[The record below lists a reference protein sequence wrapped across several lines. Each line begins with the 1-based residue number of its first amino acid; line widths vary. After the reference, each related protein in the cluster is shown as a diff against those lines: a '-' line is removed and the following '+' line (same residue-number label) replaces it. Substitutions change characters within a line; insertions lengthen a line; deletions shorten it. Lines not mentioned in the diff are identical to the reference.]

1 MCHYYSTF
9 RFILQPFGVPSLISL
24 LTSAVTGR
32 SLSDETFIDLLELLS
47 GDIQSENPIVDLNNR
62 HKRSDTEMS
71 SEALNIF
78 SETLNSLS
86 NSNGSSINQLFRY
99 VMMTKSNKPSV
110 QYLIFRYD
118 ASNGDSLYVP
128 LSSMASLASLLGI
141 KYLSKMSKYIYLSN
155 VKGWQ

>member
-24 LTSAVTGR
+24 LTTAVTGR
-32 SLSDETFIDLLELLS
+32 SLSDETFNDLLELLS
-47 GDIQSENPIVDLNNR
+47 GDIQRENPIVDLNNR

-78 SETLNSLS
+78 GETLNSLS

-99 VMMTKSNKPSV
+99 VMMTKSNK
-110 QYLIFRYD
+110 
-118 ASNGDSLYVP
+118 
-128 LSSMASLASLLGI
+128 SSIQTSDMTPVMATVYMFL
-141 KYLSKMSKYIYLSN
+141 
-155 VKGWQ
+155 

>member
-32 SLSDETFIDLLELLS
+32 SLSDETFNDLLELLS

-99 VMMTKSNKPSV
+99 VMMTKSNK
-110 QYLIFRYD
+110 
-118 ASNGDSLYVP
+118 
-128 LSSMASLASLLGI
+128 SSIQTSDMTPVMATVYMFL
-141 KYLSKMSKYIYLSN
+141 
-155 VKGWQ
+155 

>member
-24 LTSAVTGR
+24 LTTAVTGR
-32 SLSDETFIDLLELLS
+32 SLSDETFNDLLELLS

-99 VMMTKSNKPSV
+99 VMMTKSNK
-110 QYLIFRYD
+110 
-118 ASNGDSLYVP
+118 
-128 LSSMASLASLLGI
+128 SSIQTSDMTPVMATVYMFL
-141 KYLSKMSKYIYLSN
+141 
-155 VKGWQ
+155 

>member
-9 RFILQPFGVPSLISL
+9 RFILQPFGVPSLIGL

-32 SLSDETFIDLLELLS
+32 SLSDETFNDLLELLS

-78 SETLNSLS
+78 GETLNSLS

-99 VMMTKSNKPSV
+99 VMMTKSKK
-110 QYLIFRYD
+110 
-118 ASNGDSLYVP
+118 
-128 LSSMASLASLLGI
+128 SSIQTSDMTPVMATVYMFL
-141 KYLSKMSKYIYLSN
+141 
-155 VKGWQ
+155 

>member
-32 SLSDETFIDLLELLS
+32 SLSDETINDLLELLS

-78 SETLNSLS
+78 SKTLYSLS

-99 VMMTKSNKPSV
+99 VMMTKSNKSSI
-110 QYLIFRYD
+110 QYSD
-118 ASNGDSLYVP
+118 MTPV
-128 LSSMASLASLLGI
+128 MATVYMFL
-141 KYLSKMSKYIYLSN
+141 
-155 VKGWQ
+155 

>member
-32 SLSDETFIDLLELLS
+32 SLSDETINDLLELLS

-99 VMMTKSNKPSV
+99 VMMTKSNKSSI
-110 QYLIFRYD
+110 QYSD
-118 ASNGDSLYVP
+118 MTPV
-128 LSSMASLASLLGI
+128 MAIVYMFL
-141 KYLSKMSKYIYLSN
+141 
-155 VKGWQ
+155 

>member
-32 SLSDETFIDLLELLS
+32 SLSDETFNDLSEILS

-62 HKRSDTEMS
+62 HKRSDTKMS

-78 SETLNSLS
+78 SETVKYLS
-86 NSNGSSINQLFRY
+86 NSNDSSINQLFRY
-99 VMMTKSNKPSV
+99 DELENPTIFLLKYSDLMPVMVTVCMFP
-110 QYLIFRYD
+110 L
-118 ASNGDSLYVP
+118 ALWP
-128 LSSMASLASLLGI
+128 LSRPC
-141 KYLSKMSKYIYLSN
+141 
-155 VKGWQ
+155 

>member
-24 LTSAVTGR
+24 LTTAVTGR
-32 SLSDETFIDLLELLS
+32 SLSDETFNDLLELLS
-47 GDIQSENPIVDLNNR
+47 GDIQRENPIVDLNNR

-99 VMMTKSNKPSV
+99 VMMTKSNK
-110 QYLIFRYD
+110 
-118 ASNGDSLYVP
+118 
-128 LSSMASLASLLGI
+128 SSIQTSDMTPVMATVYMFL
-141 KYLSKMSKYIYLSN
+141 
-155 VKGWQ
+155 

>member
-32 SLSDETFIDLLELLS
+32 SLSDETFNDLLELLS

-99 VMMTKSNKPSV
+99 VMMTKSNKSSI
-110 QYLIFRYD
+110 QYSD
-118 ASNGDSLYVP
+118 MTPV
-128 LSSMASLASLLGI
+128 MATVYMFL
-141 KYLSKMSKYIYLSN
+141 
-155 VKGWQ
+155 

>member
-32 SLSDETFIDLLELLS
+32 SLSDETFNDLSELLS

-62 HKRSDTEMS
+62 HKRSDTKMS

-78 SETLNSLS
+78 SETVKYLS
-86 NSNGSSINQLFRY
+86 NSNDSSINQLFRY
-99 VMMTKSNKPSV
+99 DELENPTIFLLKYSDLMPVMVTVCMFP
-110 QYLIFRYD
+110 
-118 ASNGDSLYVP
+118 
-128 LSSMASLASLLGI
+128 
-141 KYLSKMSKYIYLSN
+141 
-155 VKGWQ
+155 

>member
-32 SLSDETFIDLLELLS
+32 SLSDETFNDLLELLS

-99 VMMTKSNKPSV
+99 VNDDQIQQIINTN
-110 QYLIFRYD
+110 FRYD

-128 LSSMASLASLLGI
+128 LSSMASVASLIGKI
-141 KYLSKMSKYIYLSN
+141 SFK
-155 VKGWQ
+155 

>member
-24 LTSAVTGR
+24 LTSAITGR
-32 SLSDETFIDLLELLS
+32 SLSDETFNDLLELLS
-47 GDIQSENPIVDLNNR
+47 DDIQSENPIVDLNNR

-78 SETLNSLS
+78 SETFNSLS

-99 VMMTKSNKPSV
+99 VMMTKSKK
-110 QYLIFRYD
+110 
-118 ASNGDSLYVP
+118 
-128 LSSMASLASLLGI
+128 SSIQTSDMTPVMATVYMFL
-141 KYLSKMSKYIYLSN
+141 
-155 VKGWQ
+155 

>member
-32 SLSDETFIDLLELLS
+32 SLSDETFNDLLELLS

-99 VMMTKSNKPSV
+99 VMMTKSKKSSI
-110 QYLIFRYD
+110 QYLD
-118 ASNGDSLYVP
+118 MTSV
-128 LSSMASLASLLGI
+128 MATVYMFL
-141 KYLSKMSKYIYLSN
+141 
-155 VKGWQ
+155 

>member
-32 SLSDETFIDLLELLS
+32 SLSDETINDLFELLS

-99 VMMTKSNKPSV
+99 VMMTKSNKSSI
-110 QYLIFRYD
+110 QYSD
-118 ASNGDSLYVP
+118 MTPV
-128 LSSMASLASLLGI
+128 MATVYMFL
-141 KYLSKMSKYIYLSN
+141 
-155 VKGWQ
+155 

>member
-32 SLSDETFIDLLELLS
+32 SLSDETINDLLELLS

-99 VMMTKSNKPSV
+99 VMMTKSNKSSI
-110 QYLIFRYD
+110 QYSD
-118 ASNGDSLYVP
+118 MTPV
-128 LSSMASLASLLGI
+128 MATVYMFL
-141 KYLSKMSKYIYLSN
+141 
-155 VKGWQ
+155 

>member
-99 VMMTKSNKPSV
+99 VMMTKSNKSSI
-110 QYLIFRYD
+110 QYSD
-118 ASNGDSLYVP
+118 MTPV
-128 LSSMASLASLLGI
+128 MATVYMFL
-141 KYLSKMSKYIYLSN
+141 
-155 VKGWQ
+155 

>member
-32 SLSDETFIDLLELLS
+32 SLSDETFNDLLELLS

-99 VMMTKSNKPSV
+99 VMMTKSNKSSI
-110 QYLIFRYD
+110 QYLD
-118 ASNGDSLYVP
+118 MTPV
-128 LSSMASLASLLGI
+128 MATVYMFL
-141 KYLSKMSKYIYLSN
+141 
-155 VKGWQ
+155 

>member
-32 SLSDETFIDLLELLS
+32 SLSDETFNDLSEILS

-62 HKRSDTEMS
+62 HKRSDTKMS

-78 SETLNSLS
+78 SETVKYLS
-86 NSNGSSINQLFRY
+86 NSNDSSINQLFRY
-99 VMMTKSNKPSV
+99 DELENPTIFLLKYSDLMPVMVTVCMFP
-110 QYLIFRYD
+110 
-118 ASNGDSLYVP
+118 
-128 LSSMASLASLLGI
+128 
-141 KYLSKMSKYIYLSN
+141 
-155 VKGWQ
+155 

>member
-24 LTSAVTGR
+24 LTSAITGR
-32 SLSDETFIDLLELLS
+32 SLSDETFNDLLELLS
-47 GDIQSENPIVDLNNR
+47 DDIQSENPIVDLNNNR

-78 SETLNSLS
+78 SETFNSLS

-99 VMMTKSNKPSV
+99 VMMTKSKK
-110 QYLIFRYD
+110 
-118 ASNGDSLYVP
+118 
-128 LSSMASLASLLGI
+128 SSIQTSDMTPVMATVYMFL
-141 KYLSKMSKYIYLSN
+141 
-155 VKGWQ
+155 

>member
-24 LTSAVTGR
+24 LTSAITGR
-32 SLSDETFIDLLELLS
+32 SLSDETFNDLLELLS

-78 SETLNSLS
+78 SETFNSLS

-99 VMMTKSNKPSV
+99 VMMTKSKK
-110 QYLIFRYD
+110 
-118 ASNGDSLYVP
+118 
-128 LSSMASLASLLGI
+128 SSIQTSDMTPVMATVYMFL
-141 KYLSKMSKYIYLSN
+141 
-155 VKGWQ
+155 

>member
-24 LTSAVTGR
+24 LTSAITGR
-32 SLSDETFIDLLELLS
+32 SLSDETINDLLELLS

-86 NSNGSSINQLFRY
+86 NSNGSSINQLFR
-99 VMMTKSNKPSV
+99 
-110 QYLIFRYD
+110 
-118 ASNGDSLYVP
+118 
-128 LSSMASLASLLGI
+128 
-141 KYLSKMSKYIYLSN
+141 
-155 VKGWQ
+155 

>member
-9 RFILQPFGVPSLISL
+9 RFILQPFGVPSLIGL

-32 SLSDETFIDLLELLS
+32 SLSDETFNDLLELLS

-78 SETLNSLS
+78 GETLNSLS

-99 VMMTKSNKPSV
+99 VMMTKSNK
-110 QYLIFRYD
+110 
-118 ASNGDSLYVP
+118 
-128 LSSMASLASLLGI
+128 SSIQSSDMTPVMATVYMFL
-141 KYLSKMSKYIYLSN
+141 
-155 VKGWQ
+155 

>member
-32 SLSDETFIDLLELLS
+32 SLSDETFNDLLELLS
-47 GDIQSENPIVDLNNR
+47 DDIQSENPIVDLNNR

-99 VMMTKSNKPSV
+99 VMMTKSNK
-110 QYLIFRYD
+110 
-118 ASNGDSLYVP
+118 
-128 LSSMASLASLLGI
+128 SSIQSSDMTPVMATVYMFL
-141 KYLSKMSKYIYLSN
+141 
-155 VKGWQ
+155 

>member
-32 SLSDETFIDLLELLS
+32 SLSDETFNDLLELLS
-47 GDIQSENPIVDLNNR
+47 GDIQRENPIVDLNNR

-99 VMMTKSNKPSV
+99 VMMTKSNK
-110 QYLIFRYD
+110 
-118 ASNGDSLYVP
+118 
-128 LSSMASLASLLGI
+128 SSIQTSDMTPVMATVYMFL
-141 KYLSKMSKYIYLSN
+141 
-155 VKGWQ
+155 

>member
-24 LTSAVTGR
+24 LTTAVTGR
-32 SLSDETFIDLLELLS
+32 SLSDETFNDLLELLS
-47 GDIQSENPIVDLNNR
+47 GDIQRENPIVDLNNR

-99 VMMTKSNKPSV
+99 VNDDQIQQIINTN
-110 QYLIFRYD
+110 FRYD

-128 LSSMASLASLLGI
+128 LSSMASVASLIGKI
-141 KYLSKMSKYIYLSN
+141 SFK
-155 VKGWQ
+155 